1 MLLKFIMIHHPIEF
15 TNKLLDT
22 IKKAQSE
29 HISEERI
36 NVLNPLISYLL
47 ENLESKNTVNLN
59 FICTHNSRRSQ
70 FSQIWAFTASKYFE
84 IPVNCYSGG
93 VEVTEFN
100 PRAVESLVR
109 SGFKVKKQGDDNPE
123 YRISIDID
131 ELCSIT
137 TYSKLFND
145 PSNATNNFVA
155 VMTCSHAD
163 ENCPIIPGADL
174 RIPIRYEDPK
184 SYDNTPEEESMYD
197 ARSLQ
202 IASEMFYIFSKV
214 KKLK

>member
-1 MLLKFIMIHHPIEF
+1 MSSNSISFLNP
-15 TNKLLDT
+15 LLDT
-22 IKKAQSE
+22 IRKIQSKI
-29 HISEERI
+29 ISEERI

-109 SGFKVKKQGDDNPE
+109 SGFKVNKQGEDNPE

-145 PSNATNNFVA
+145 PANTTNNIVA
-155 VMTCSHAD
+155 IMTCSHAD

-202 IASEMFYIFSKV
+202 IASEMFFIFSKV

>member
-1 MLLKFIMIHHPIEF
+1 MSSNSISFLNPLL
-15 TNKLLDT
+15 NT
-22 IKKAQSE
+22 IRKIQSKI
-29 HISEERI
+29 ISEERI
-36 NVLNPLISYLL
+36 ALLSPLISYIQQKIDSH
-47 ENLESKNTVNLN
+47 ESINLN

-109 SGFKVKKQGDDNPE
+109 SGFKVNKQGDDNPE

-145 PSNATNNFVA
+145 PSNATNNIVA
-155 VMTCSHAD
+155 IMTCSHAD

-202 IASEMFYIFSKV
+202 IASEMFFIFSKV